1 LYNEDN
7 DIKDQEE
14 LRMTLIA
21 CTDCGKPYPDRTNP
35 FICECG
41 GVYDFIEFPAFD
53 QAGINANA
61 TDLWRYDKLLGLSHN
76 IERVTLG
83 EGGTPLIQVNQG
95 TRLLWLKLESEN
107 PTGSYKDRGSS
118 VLVSHLK
125 NRGVDYAVEDSS
137 GNAGA
142 SFAAYCARGNLK
154 CRVFVPESASG
165 PKRSQIEMFGADLM
179 KIPGP
184 RSEAAMAVLEEAKRG
199 IVYGSHAFMPFGLPG
214 IATIAYELV
223 EQLGKVPSSVIA
235 PVGHGGLLYGIML
248 GFEAM
253 LKSGVI
259 EKEPYYIG
267 VQSEGCAPIAVAYQR
282 EKEAPVGITPGET
295 LAEGVKVTSPIRGKA
310 ILSRLINGKGE
321 MMAISEKDISDA
333 YIELARI
340 GVYCEPT
347 SALVWAAAKKVTQ
360 TRLTPTVAIITG
372 SGYKSNLILN
382 ME

>member
-1 LYNEDN
+1 
-7 DIKDQEE
+7 
-14 LRMTLIA
+14 MTLIA

-35 FICECG
+35 FICDCG
-41 GVYDFIEFPAFD
+41 GVYDFVEFPAFN
-53 QAGINANA
+53 QAAINANA
-61 TDLWRYDKLLGLSHN
+61 TDMWRYDKLLGLPHN
-76 IERVTLG
+76 IERVSLG
-83 EGGTPLIQVNQG
+83 EGGTPLIQVPQG
-95 TRLLWLKLESEN
+95 SRRLWLKLESEN

-118 VLVSHLK
+118 ALVSHLK
-125 NRGVDYAVEDSS
+125 NRGVKFSAEDSS

-154 CRVFVPESASG
+154 CRIFVPESASG
-165 PKRSQIEMFGADLM
+165 PKRVQIEMFGADLV

-184 RSEAAMAVLEEAKRG
+184 RSEAARAVLEEVKRG

-223 EQLGKVPSSVIA
+223 EQLGKVPASVIA

-253 LKSGVI
+253 LKSGLI

-267 VQSEGCAPIAVAYQR
+267 VQSEGCEPLAVAYQR
-282 EKEAPVGITPGET
+282 GEEAPIAVTASET

-310 ILSRLINGKGE
+310 ILSRLLTGKGK
-321 MMAISEKDISDA
+321 MMAIHEKEIRDA
-333 YIELARI
+333 YIELAQI

-347 SALVWAAAKKVTQ
+347 SALAWAAAKTVSQ
-360 TRLTPTVAIITG
+360 TRLSPTVAIITG

-382 ME
+382 TE